1 MHHKKN
7 KMLSMSSWASVVSKF
22 KEYILRK
29 KTVRL
34 EIYTD
39 ASYINQHH
47 VGAVCFIV
55 VMDGKEIYTNVE
67 SVVGKSEVYILE
79 LTAIVK
85 ALKWVTKAYPKAEV
99 EIFSD
104 SQGAIDAING
114 NYKNKSFK
122 KLSRIQDG
130 HILKT
135 AGYKITHIM
144 AHQKNGNFNDI
155 ADDIVRKCARSAAK
169 RVVVKE
175 KRKQKATVQPN
186 K

>member
-1 MHHKKN
+1 
-7 KMLSMSSWASVVSKF
+7 MSSWASVVNKF
-22 KEYILRK
+22 KQYILRQK
-29 KTVRL
+29 PVHFD
-34 EIYTD
+34 IYTD

-55 VMDGKEIYTNVE
+55 VMDGKEIYKNVQ
-67 SVVGKSEVYILE
+67 SIVGKSEVYILE

-85 ALKWVTKAYPKAEV
+85 ALKWVTKAYPKAEI

-135 AGYKITHIM
+135 ADYKIAHIT

-155 ADDIVRKCARSAAK
+155 ADELVRKCARSAAK
-169 RVVVKE
+169 RVVIKKKLKE
-175 KRKQKATVQPN
+175 NRNKKAAVQTE
-186 K
+186 

>member
-1 MHHKKN
+1 
-7 KMLSMSSWASVVSKF
+7 MSSWASVVSKF

-29 KTVRL
+29 RPVRL

-47 VGAVCFIV
+47 VGAVGFIV

-67 SVVGKSEVYILE
+67 SVVGKSTVYILE

-104 SQGAIDAING
+104 SLGAIDAING
-114 NYKNKSFK
+114 NYKTTSFK
-122 KLSRIQDG
+122 RLSRIQDG

-135 AGYKITHIM
+135 ADYKITHIT

-155 ADDIVRKCARSAAK
+155 ADNMARKCARSVAK

-175 KRKQKATVQPN
+175 NLKQKAAVQQN

>member
-7 KMLSMSSWASVVSKF
+7 KMLSMSSWASIVSKF
-22 KEYILRK
+22 KEYILRNK
-29 KTVRL
+29 PVRL

-39 ASYINQHH
+39 ASYINQYHI
-47 VGAVCFIV
+47 GAVCFIV

-67 SVVGKSEVYILE
+67 SIVGKSEVSKLE

-85 ALKWVTKAYPKAEV
+85 ALKWVTKKYPKAEI

-104 SQGAIDAING
+104 SKIAIDVING
-114 NYKNKSFK
+114 NHKNKLFK
-122 KLSRIQDG
+122 KLSWIQDS

-135 AGYKITHIM
+135 ADYKITYIK
-144 AHQKNGNFNDI
+144 AHQEKGNFNDI
-155 ADDIVRKCARSAAK
+155 ADDMVRKCARSAAK

-175 KRKQKATVQPN
+175 KQKHKATV
-186 K
+186 